1 LGTRVLGHYIVI
13 YWYWRICFKK
23 KNDIWTP
30 IAFKKRYWTPASS
43 LPLFIELFEWL
54 FTLGIVFSCS
64 YIVQVY
70 QLRHCHHLVE
80 IHFFISLFLTGM
92 TYVAVL
98 GYGHSP
104 VGWPLCCINSLAK
117 EWTSYPEHRAFA
129 WRTCKAWS
137 LACFHPCI

>member
-1 LGTRVLGHYIVI
+1 LVWIIKKLGTRVLGHYIVI

-80 IHFFISLFLTGM
+80 ILFFYILVSHRDDLCSSTGIWPFSCRLTTVLYKLSCKGVNFIPRAPSLCVDL
-92 TYVAVL
+92 
-98 GYGHSP
+98 
-104 VGWPLCCINSLAK
+104 
-117 EWTSYPEHRAFA
+117 
-129 WRTCKAWS
+129 
-137 LACFHPCI
+137 